1 MTPRASGSCADLPI
15 AKMDAD
21 EVEIDEALVRLLL
34 RWMLVSRGASALGG
48 LGLGFMVVSLGLG
61 GRRERNDDSSL

>member
-1 MTPRASGSCADLPI
+1 
-15 AKMDAD
+15 
-21 EVEIDEALVRLLL
+21 
-34 RWMLVSRGASALGG
+34 MLVSRGASALGG